1 LTVGSL
7 FGLAT
12 NWAGTSPK
20 PRTMIN
26 VVRMYCFS
34 KGVTWIEDYPKKE
47 ASKNRKRLSR
57 QGVVVYHSEV
67 V

>member
-1 LTVGSL
+1 MTVGSL
-7 FGLAT
+7 LGLAT

-34 KGVTWIEDYPKKE
+34 QGVTWIEDYPKKE

-57 QGVVVYHSEV
+57 QGVTVYHSEV

>member
-1 LTVGSL
+1 
-7 FGLAT
+7 
-12 NWAGTSPK
+12 
-20 PRTMIN
+20 MIN